1 MGEKRVWRLKR
12 APHCSVGFPFC
23 LPPTAE
29 AQPFLGSKRHPP
41 TQGWN
46 VVKGLQGPTHPQ
58 TPLFPPPP
66 PGTDIRPHH
75 PPKALHY
82 IIMKGIIIFF
92 APRLTCA
99 LSGSTKVLSWDA
111 FKENGERKA
120 TLLWGCSK
128 NCNPAAM
135 AAMLP
140 SLRRKLICNKNEAE
154 REPEAKDRGGTR
166 PRGPT
171 PPEKPLPDLLQD
183 GVSVGPNPKPG
194 DAARGSW
201 AWHRGREPGNHR
213 TTHTPSGSVGA
224 GPGEAACLP
233 GSPRMCPWST
243 SFMWHL

>member
-41 TQGWN
+41 THKAGMWSR
-46 VVKGLQGPTHPQ
+46 VSRAPPIHKHPFSHPLLQEQTSDLTTHPR
-58 TPLFPPPP
+58 PFPY
-66 PGTDIRPHH
+66 G
-75 PPKALHY
+75 
-82 IIMKGIIIFF
+82 GIIIFF
-92 APRLTCA
+92 GPRLTCA
-99 LSGSTKVLSWDA
+99 LSGSTKVLSWGA

-171 PPEKPLPDLLQD
+171 PPKQPLPDLLQAGD
-183 GVSVGPNPKPG
+183 SVGPNPKPG